1 MSMKKLK
8 EAYFNKLS
16 FKNKIRN
23 IISEVNSQISTFK
36 FKISPLVYKI
46 KHKNTNEILYGM
58 KVISENNPSFVLR
71 FNSDIEIE
79 DSVHSISCWRN
90 YLPINRKYPTPEY
103 IIDGFAEDQTQKDIS
118 QIVDE
123 IVKWLRSPKKQS
135 LYGNMESIISIDNIP
150 ISDIYIQKEI
160 NDIFNISKQS
170 EVLDDNL
177 LDNINDLKTSNDSM
191 VFVITDVD
199 SREES
204 ESIISKIKTEID
216 VISGSNY
223 FLKNLKKDELA
234 VALFLNSKKNNDILI
249 LDNFKQ
255 WDDSELMNMINS
267 VVTEGEITY
276 TFENPELVPSDY
288 PEDGFIDIDIKL
300 IIITPESESIVQSKN
315 YDFLRKNSSYE
326 EYDID
331 NTENEINAKMNEI
344 LPSFLPKMTNSF
356 KKDTINY
363 ILDNIDSKVINIT
376 IPELTILFEVKLVCK
391 SSWRD
396 YFNEIFTLLPLES

>member
-16 FKNKIRN
+16 FKNKIGN
-23 IISEVNSQISTFK
+23 IISDINSQLSTFK

-58 KVISENNPSFVLR
+58 KVISDTDPSFVLR

-79 DSVHSISCWRN
+79 DSIHSISCWRN

-103 IIDGFAEDQTQKDIS
+103 IIDGFAEDQTQKETS
-118 QIVDE
+118 QIIDE
-123 IVKWLRSPKKQS
+123 IVNWLRSPKKQS
-135 LYGNMESIISIDNIP
+135 LYSNMESIISIDNMP

-160 NDIFNISKQS
+160 NDIFNISK
-170 EVLDDNL
+170 ETDVLDDNL
-177 LDNINDLKTSNDSM
+177 LDNINDLKASNDSM

-204 ESIISKIKTEID
+204 ESIISKIKTEMD
-216 VISGSNY
+216 VISGVNY
-223 FLKNLKKDELA
+223 FLKSIKKDELA

-255 WDDSELMNMINS
+255 WDDSDLMNMINS
-267 VVTEGEITY
+267 VITEGEITH
-276 TFENPELVPSDY
+276 TFENPELIPSGY
-288 PEDGFIDIDIKL
+288 PEDGFINIDIKL
-300 IIITPESESIVQSKN
+300 IIITPENESNLESKN

-344 LPSFLPKMTNSF
+344 LPSFLPKMTSSF
-356 KKDTINY
+356 KKDTISY

-391 SSWRD
+391 SSWGE
-396 YFNEIFTLLPLES
+396 YFNEIFSLLPVES